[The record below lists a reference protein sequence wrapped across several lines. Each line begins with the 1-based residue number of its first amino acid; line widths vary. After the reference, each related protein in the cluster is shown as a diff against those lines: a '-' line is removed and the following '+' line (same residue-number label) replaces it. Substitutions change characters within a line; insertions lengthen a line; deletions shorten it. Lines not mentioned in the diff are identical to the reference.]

1 MSVFRMP
8 SLGADMEAATLVSW
22 LVRPGAKVARGD
34 VVAVVETAKGAI
46 EIEIFETGTITAL
59 LAAPGQTLPV
69 GAPLAEI
76 AGAAAEAQPTAP
88 APPRPAPPPPAHPVA
103 GPERPVAPAA
113 SRVRATPAA
122 RRSAAALGIPLER
135 LRGTGVDGAICL
147 ADLVGA
153 RPAAAGFDP
162 AAMRGAIAAAMGR
175 AKREIPHYYLSET
188 IDLAPALDHLAAL
201 NASRD
206 PGARILPAAVLLRAI
221 ALATAETPALN
232 GFWEDGAFR
241 AGSGV
246 HIGWAVSLRGGGLI
260 APAIRDADRLGLEAL
275 MAALADV
282 VARARSFSLRG
293 SELGTATIT
302 VTSLGDRGAESV
314 LPIIHPPQVAML
326 GIGRIVARPW
336 VVGETVLPRRVATF
350 TLAADHRASDG
361 HVGGLLLGR
370 IAAHL
375 ARPET
380 L

>member
-22 LVRPGAKVARGD
+22 LVQPGARVGRGD
-34 VVAVVETAKGAI
+34 IVAVVETAKGAI
-46 EIEIFETGTITAL
+46 EIEIFENGTITAL
-59 LAAPGQTLPV
+59 LATPGQTLPV

-76 AGAAAEAQPTAP
+76 AGATAEAQPTTPSP
-88 APPRPAPPPPAHPVA
+88 ACPGPPPAHPVA
-103 GPERPVAPAA
+103 RTERQAAPAP

-122 RRSAAALGIPLER
+122 RRRAAALDIPLER

-147 ADLVGA
+147 ADVTA
-153 RPAAAGFDP
+153 AKPAGAGFDP
-162 AAMRGAIAAAMGR
+162 ASMRAAIATAMGR
-175 AKREIPHYYLSET
+175 AKREIPHYYLNET
-188 IDLAPALDHLAAL
+188 IDLTPALDHLAAL
-201 NASRD
+201 NATRE
-206 PGARILPAAVLLRAI
+206 PPARILPAALLLRAI
-221 ALATAETPALN
+221 ALAVAETPALN

-246 HIGWAVSLRGGGLI
+246 HVGWAVSLRGGGLI
-260 APAIRDADRLGLEAL
+260 APAIRDTDRLGLEAM

-282 VARARSFSLRG
+282 VSRARSFSLRG

-326 GIGRIVARPW
+326 GIGRVVTRPW
-336 VVGETVLPRRVATF
+336 VVGEAVLPRRVVVF

-361 HVGGLLLGR
+361 HAGGLLLGR